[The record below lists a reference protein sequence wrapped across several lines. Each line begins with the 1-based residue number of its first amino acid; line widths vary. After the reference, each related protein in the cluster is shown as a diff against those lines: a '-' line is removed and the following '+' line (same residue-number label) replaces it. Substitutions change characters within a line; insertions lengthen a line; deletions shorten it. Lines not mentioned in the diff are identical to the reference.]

1 MGYPRV
7 TAEEW
12 AKRALTVNAIWL
24 DLPETSNH
32 RGRLQCATCLY
43 KWVATGSN
51 IRNKQ
56 GCPKCAKNAPISNDE
71 WALRAKKIGA
81 KWLELPTKATDKKP
95 IICEKCGFIW
105 QTFAYNVYSGYGCH
119 ACAKREKVSSEEWEN
134 RARKVKAKWL
144 RLPKGRAGKGDLL
157 CAACNYVW
165 SATGKSVSGGS
176 GCPACANHGYSPNKP
191 GSLYVLDFGNGQI
204 GYGISNF
211 PDDRLKT
218 HSKRIAFDNYR
229 LWDFDDGRVPEKI
242 ENSIK
247 RQYATAFHVDLK
259 IDGFRTEAVDAW
271 PFAEFCKF
279 VDMLIESEV
288 AHA

>member
-1 MGYPRV
+1 MGSPRV
-7 TAEEW
+7 NVEGWVA
-12 AKRALTVNAIWL
+12 RALAVNAKWL
-24 DLPETSNH
+24 EIPKDTKSKFK
-32 RGRLQCATCLY
+32 LQCLTCSHE
-43 KWVATGSN
+43 WFGIGNN
-51 IRNKQ
+51 IQ
-56 GCPKCAKNAPISNDE
+56 QGHGCPKCAKRPLSSAEWTSRAEKINAE
-71 WALRAKKIGA
+71 
-81 KWLELPTKATDKKP
+81 
-95 IICEKCGFIW
+95 FIEIPKG
-105 QTFAYNVYSGYGCH
+105 SDH
-119 ACAKREKVSSEEWEN
+119 ACR
-134 RARKVKAKWL
+134 
-144 RLPKGRAGKGDLL
+144 LL
-157 CAACNYVW
+157 CAKCGHEW
-165 SATGKSVSGGS
+165 ESDGDRVSKGH